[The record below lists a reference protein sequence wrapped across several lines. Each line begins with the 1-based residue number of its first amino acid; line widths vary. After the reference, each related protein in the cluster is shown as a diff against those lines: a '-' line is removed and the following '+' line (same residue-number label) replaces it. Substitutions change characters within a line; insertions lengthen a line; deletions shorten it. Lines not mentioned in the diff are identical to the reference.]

1 MIQRIQSIWLLLAAA
16 ACFLTLKL
24 PFYNGNVLQ
33 PDQTRLYQ
41 PLTAMSNIW
50 LMILT
55 FLLGTGIFVII
66 FLFKNRKLQLK
77 LTILALFVSIANIAL
92 FFTQIKKFVEGSFD
106 LTSPIVFMVPVFLIL
121 ACRGMYKDE
130 KLIKS
135 LNRLR

>member
-24 PFYNGNVLQ
+24 PFYNGNVIQ
-33 PDQTRLYQ
+33 PDATRRYE

-55 FLLGTGIFVII
+55 FLLGIGIVVII
-66 FLFKNRKLQLK
+66 FLFKDRKLQLK
-77 LTILALFVSIANIAL
+77 LTIVALLLSIVNIVL
-92 FFTQIKKFVEGSFD
+92 FFQQIKLFVEGSFD
-106 LTSPIVFMVPVFLIL
+106 LTSPIVFTVPIFLVL
-121 ACRGMYKDE
+121 AMRGMYKDE

>member
-24 PFYNGNVLQ
+24 SFYSGNVVQ
-33 PDQTRLYQ
+33 PDQTRRFEQ
-41 PLTAMSNIW
+41 LTAMNNIW

-55 FLLGTGIFVII
+55 FILGIGIVVII
-66 FLFKNRKLQLK
+66 FLFKDRKLQMK
-77 LTILALFVSIANIAL
+77 LTIVGILLSIVNIVL
-92 FFTQIKKFVEGSFD
+92 FFGQQKKFVEGSFD
-106 LTSPIVFMVPVFLIL
+106 LTSPIVFLVPIFLIL
-121 ACRGMYKDE
+121 AAQGIYKDQ

>member
-1 MIQRIQSIWLLLAAA
+1 MIQRTQSIWLMLAAA

-24 PFYNGNVLQ
+24 PFYNGNALQ
-33 PDQTRLYQ
+33 EDQSRLFQ

-55 FLLGTGIFVII
+55 FLLGTGIVILI
-66 FLFKNRKLQLK
+66 FLFKDRKLQIK
-77 LTILALFVSIANIAL
+77 LTFLAIVISIVNIIL
-92 FFTQIKKFVEGSFD
+92 FFEETKKFIEGSFD
-106 LTSPIVFMVPVFLIL
+106 LTSPIVFTVPIFLIL
-121 ACRGMYKDE
+121 AVRGMYKDE

>member
-24 PFYNGNVLQ
+24 PFYNGNVIQ
-33 PDQTRLYQ
+33 PDQTRRFEQ
-41 PLTAMSNIW
+41 LTAMSNIW

-55 FLLGTGIFVII
+55 FLLGTGILVII
-66 FLFKNRKLQLK
+66 FLFKDRKLQMR
-77 LTILALFVSIANIAL
+77 LTIVAIILSVINIVL
-92 FFTQIKKFVEGSFD
+92 FFGELKKFVEGAFN
-106 LTSPIVFMVPVFLIL
+106 LTSPVVFIVPVFLVL
-121 ACRGMYKDE
+121 AARGIYKDQ

>member
-24 PFYNGNVLQ
+24 PFYNGNVVQ
-33 PDQTRLYQ
+33 PDQTRLFTH
-41 PLTAMSNIW
+41 LTAMSNII

-66 FLFKNRKLQLK
+66 FLFKDRKLQMR
-77 LTILALFVSIANIAL
+77 LTVVAIILSIVNIIL
-92 FFTQIKKFVEGSFD
+92 FFNQLKVFAEGSFD
-106 LTSPIVFMVPVFLIL
+106 LTSPIAFLVPVFLVL
-121 ACRGMYKDE
+121 AARGIYKDQ

>member
-1 MIQRIQSIWLLLAAA
+1 MIQRVQSIWLFLAAA

-24 PFYNGNVLQ
+24 PFYNGNIVQ
-33 PDQTRLYQ
+33 ADQTRKFEH
-41 PLTAMSNIW
+41 LTAMSNIV

-55 FLLGTGIFVII
+55 FLLGIGIVVII
-66 FLFKNRKLQLK
+66 FLFKDRKLQLK
-77 LTILALFVSIANIAL
+77 LTMLALVLSVVDIVL
-92 FFTQIKKFVEGSFD
+92 FFGQIKKFVEGSFD

-121 ACRGMYKDE
+121 AARGIYKDQ

>member
-1 MIQRIQSIWLLLAAA
+1 MIQRVQSIWLFLAAA

-24 PFYNGNVLQ
+24 PFYNGNVVQ
-33 PDQTRLYQ
+33 SDQTRRFEH
-41 PLTAMSNIW
+41 LTAMSNIV

-55 FLLGTGIFVII
+55 FLLGIGIVILI
-66 FLFKNRKLQLK
+66 FLFKDRKLQLK
-77 LTILALFVSIANIAL
+77 LTMLAVVLSVVNIVL
-92 FFTQIKKFVEGSFD
+92 FFSQIKKFVEGSFD

-121 ACRGMYKDE
+121 ATRGIYKDE

>member
-1 MIQRIQSIWLLLAAA
+1 MIQRIQSIWFLLAAA

-33 PDQTRLYQ
+33 PDQTRKYE
-41 PLTAMSNIW
+41 PLTAMTDIL

-55 FLLGTGIFVII
+55 LLLGIGIVIII
-66 FLFKNRKLQLK
+66 FLFKDRKLQLK
-77 LTILALFVSIANIAL
+77 LTVLAIVLSIVNIVL
-92 FFTQIKKFVEGSFD
+92 FFNQVKKFVEGSFD
-106 LTSPIVFMVPVFLIL
+106 LTSPIVFIVPVFLIL
-121 ACRGMYKDE
+121 AARGIYKDE

>member
-24 PFYNGNVLQ
+24 PFYNGNVVQ
-33 PDQTRLYQ
+33 PDQSRRFEH
-41 PLTAMSNIW
+41 LTAMDNII
-50 LMILT
+50 LTILT
-55 FLLGTGIFVII
+55 FLTGIIILVTI
-66 FLFKNRKLQLK
+66 FLFKDRKLQMK
-77 LTILALFVSIANIAL
+77 LTIATLVLSIVNIVL
-92 FFTQIKKFVEGSFD
+92 FFGQLKRFVEGSFD

-121 ACRGMYKDE
+121 AARGIYKDD

>member
-24 PFYNGNVLQ
+24 PFYNGNVIQ
-33 PDQTRLYQ
+33 ADQSRRFEH
-41 PLTAMSNIW
+41 LTAMSNLW

-55 FLLGTGIFVII
+55 FLLGTGILVII
-66 FLFKNRKLQLK
+66 FLFKDRKLQMR
-77 LTILALFVSIANIAL
+77 LTIAAIVLSIVNIVL
-92 FFTQIKKFVEGSFD
+92 FFGQLKKFVEGGFD
-106 LTSPIVFMVPVFLIL
+106 LTSPVVFMVPVFLVL
-121 ACRGMYKDE
+121 AARGIYKDQ

>member
-24 PFYNGNVLQ
+24 PFYNGNVIQ
-33 PDQTRLYQ
+33 TDQSRRFEH
-41 PLTAMSNIW
+41 LTAMSNLW

-55 FLLGTGIFVII
+55 FLLGTGILVII
-66 FLFKNRKLQLK
+66 FLFKDRKLQMR
-77 LTILALFVSIANIAL
+77 LTIAAIVLSIVNIVL
-92 FFTQIKKFVEGSFD
+92 FFGQLKKFVEGGFD
-106 LTSPIVFMVPVFLIL
+106 LTSPVVFMVPVFLVL
-121 ACRGMYKDE
+121 AARGIYKDQ

>member
-24 PFYNGNVLQ
+24 PFYNGNLVK
-33 PDQTRLYQ
+33 PDQSRAFE

-55 FLLGTGIFVII
+55 FLLGTGIFIII

-77 LTILALFVSIANIAL
+77 LTILAILISVANIAL
-92 FFTQIKKFVEGSFD
+92 FFGQVKKFVEGSYD
-106 LTSPIVFMVPVFLIL
+106 ITSPIVFMVPVFLVL
-121 ACRGMYKDE
+121 ACRGIYKDQ

>member
-24 PFYNGNVLQ
+24 PFYNGNVIQ
-33 PDQTRLYQ
+33 ADQSRRFEH
-41 PLTAMSNIW
+41 LTAMSNIW

-55 FLLGTGIFVII
+55 FLLGTGILVII
-66 FLFKNRKLQLK
+66 FLFKDRKLQMR
-77 LTILALFVSIANIAL
+77 LTIVAILLSIVNIVL
-92 FFTQIKKFVEGSFD
+92 FFGQLKKFVEGSFD
-106 LTSPIVFMVPVFLIL
+106 LTSPVVFIVPVFLIL
-121 ACRGMYKDE
+121 AARGIYRDQ